1 MARLPGKLGS
11 DARERHCFAITRLL
25 IQSGEN
31 FVPTNS
37 TEKVFRE
44 YWCTAAPT
52 IIRAS
57 CKSVKNSPE
66 SSKRLTASD
75 RRAKLLTFTFNYDC
89 VSCHT
94 GISSVCVR
102 FAVFK
107 APGKWYT
114 LSLDLSNVKISFSQ
128 PSLL

>member
-1 MARLPGKLGS
+1 MLMLQRGRAPLLARFPGKLGS
-11 DARERHCFAITRLL
+11 GARERHCFAITRLL

-31 FVPTNS
+31 FVLTNS

-75 RRAKLLTFTFNYDC
+75 RHAKLLTFTFNYD
-89 VSCHT
+89 
-94 GISSVCVR
+94 SVFLVTQE
-102 FAVFK
+102 FLVI
-107 APGKWYT
+107 
-114 LSLDLSNVKISFSQ
+114 V
-128 PSLL
+128 